1 MIPDSNSIKF
11 ETACSK
17 TVSQLLKFYFIIC
30 QNPSP
35 RHILLIKNIKMEA
48 DIMNEEQISQTLL
61 DQMVSSDRGQMIK
74 AAIPYLPPKGQQIF
88 SVYEKAV
95 EFINTVS
102 VFSKRSS
109 GSDLCAMSMPP
120 QNPVDIINDIR
131 SFCYGPSRDK
141 LNQMVN
147 MMAMV
152 QMLQLMNQ
160 PADGEKE
167 DSHE

>member
-1 MIPDSNSIKF
+1 MASEKEASEESALE
-11 ETACSK
+11 ETALEETALEE
-17 TVSQLLKFYFIIC
+17 TVVGLLK
-30 QNPSP
+30 
-35 RHILLIKNIKMEA
+35 KKKMTLSLAESCTGGAIAA
-48 DIMNEEQISQTLL
+48 DI
-61 DQMVSSDRGQMIK
+61 V
-74 AAIPYLPPKGQQIF
+74 
-88 SVYEKAV
+88 
-95 EFINTVS
+95 
-102 VFSKRSS
+102 
-109 GSDLCAMSMPP
+109 
-120 QNPVDIINDIR
+120 NDIR

>member
-1 MIPDSNSIKF
+1 
-11 ETACSK
+11 
-17 TVSQLLKFYFIIC
+17 
-30 QNPSP
+30 
-35 RHILLIKNIKMEA
+35 
-48 DIMNEEQISQTLL
+48 MNEEQISQTLL

-109 GSDLCAMSMPP
+109 G
-120 QNPVDIINDIR
+120 
-131 SFCYGPSRDK
+131 RDK

>member
-1 MIPDSNSIKF
+1 MSASTSAAIISAQQKQYDNDPAIV
-11 ETACSK
+11 
-17 TVSQLLKFYFIIC
+17 TVSA
-30 QNPSP
+30 S
-35 RHILLIKNIKMEA
+35 A
-48 DIMNEEQISQTLL
+48 
-61 DQMVSSDRGQMIK
+61 
-74 AAIPYLPPKGQQIF
+74 AAIAA
-88 SVYEKAV
+88 S
-95 EFINTVS
+95 TVIVS
-102 VFSKRSS
+102 AQAQ
-109 GSDLCAMSMPP
+109 D
-120 QNPVDIINDIR
+120 PVDVINDIR

>member
-1 MIPDSNSIKF
+1 MSESF
-11 ETACSK
+11 S
-17 TVSQLLKFYFIIC
+17 
-30 QNPSP
+30 PSYSVNKK
-35 RHILLIKNIKMEA
+35 HKMEA

-109 GSDLCAMSMPP
+109 GSDLCGRPYLLL
-120 QNPVDIINDIR
+120 QKYH
-131 SFCYGPSRDK
+131 FQYLHCYCYN
-141 LNQMVN
+141 LNQ
-147 MMAMV
+147 
-152 QMLQLMNQ
+152 
-160 PADGEKE
+160 E
-167 DSHE
+167 